1 MLTSQVINFWNDV
14 ESLEITEK
22 SSIFVR
28 ILKNV
33 TQVAFNYFTFWILL
47 FHLLYYAGIARKYQ
61 ASLLLL
67 SFIVSFNGFII
78 IYYYPRKF
86 NIPYFNISASGAGVY
101 NTYLADFIFHQV
113 PLIFL
118 LMNFDNRIK
127 NDSLILGVILA
138 SIYIITQNIN
148 KVYNLQCSDC
158 KKAHR
163 DNLQSIKRCVLACGL
178 FNLEV
183 IALMIFLLIILVKTL
198 FER

>member
-22 SSIFVR
+22 SSIFAR

-33 TQVAFNYFTFWILL
+33 SRVALNYFTFWILV
-47 FHLLYYAGIARKYQ
+47 FHLLYYIGVAKKYQ

-67 SFIVSFNGFII
+67 ASIVSFNGFVI
-78 IYYYPRKF
+78 IYYYPKKF
-86 NIPYFNISASGAGVY
+86 NIPYFNVSASGSSVY
-101 NTYLADFIFHQV
+101 NTYLADFVFHQV

-127 NDSLILGVILA
+127 NDSLILGVMLA
-138 SIYIITQNIN
+138 SIYVITQNIN

-158 KKAHR
+158 KRAHGNNSR
-163 DNLQSIKRCVLACGL
+163 STKRCVIACGL
-178 FNLEV
+178 FNLEI
-183 IALMIFLLIILVKTL
+183 IALMVFLLIILVKTL

>member
-22 SSIFVR
+22 SSIFMR
-28 ILKNV
+28 IFKNV
-33 TQVAFNYFTFWILL
+33 TSVAFNYFTVWILV
-47 FHLLYYAGIARKYQ
+47 FHLLYYIGIAKKYQ

-67 SFIVSFNGFII
+67 SFVVAINGFIL
-78 IYYYPRKF
+78 IYYYPKKF
-86 NIPYFNISASGAGVY
+86 NIPYFNIDASGGSVY
-101 NTYLADFIFHQV
+101 NTYLADFMLHQV

-118 LMNFDNRIK
+118 LMNYDNRIK
-127 NDSLILGVILA
+127 NDSLILGVVLA

-163 DNLQSIKRCVLACGL
+163 DNVSSIKRCVIACGF

-198 FER
+198 FEK